1 MSTVNNELGHHR
13 EDLRTRVECE
23 ERQQMMRRSERVNG
37 WLQSAA
43 LLGSEVDVILQ
54 NGVQELQKI
63 YLLNWNCYLRY
74 RLGMTV

>member
-1 MSTVNNELGHHR
+1 
-13 EDLRTRVECE
+13 
-23 ERQQMMRRSERVNG
+23 MMRRSERVNG

-74 RLGMTV
+74 RLGMTA